1 MNPILYIVS
10 LFYHWFNTRNSSK
23 LIAYESAIGTF
34 VIVLFSNFLAILKL
48 SHHDDFFTFSMS
60 DRTKSEYYLIIAIGI
75 LFFGFILSI
84 FAPKKKIKS
93 INYDLRDQSV
103 DFTIMFI
110 YSIGSFLSVIL
121 LY

>member
-1 MNPILYIVS
+1 MNPILYMVS

-48 SHHDDFFTFSMS
+48 FHFDSFTFSMS
-60 DRTKSEYYLIIAIGI
+60 NRTKPENYIIIGIGI
-75 LFFGFILSI
+75 LICGFILSI
-84 FAPKKKIKS
+84 FSPKKRIKS
-93 INYDLRDQSV
+93 INYDLRDEGI

-110 YSIGSFLSVIL
+110 YSIGSFAL
-121 LY
+121 LIFLY